1 MIVVET
7 NEKTLKSSEYNEI
20 VLSVSDPLYRYALK
34 LTNNVASA
42 KDLVQESFLKLWANR
57 EKVEVSYARPF
68 LFRVLFNKMVD
79 EKRKM
84 KRIQTVDILPEQQ
97 IDGRIYNEEKEIIE
111 KAFQQLDEK
120 KKRIILLRDW
130 SGFSYE
136 EIAEILE
143 INLSQVKVNLFRAR
157 KKMRSVVTQIDS
169 TYNRNQR

>member
-20 VLSVSDPLYRYALK
+20 VGTVSDPLYRYALK
-34 LTNNVASA
+34 LTNNVTSA

-57 EKVEVSYARPF
+57 DKVEVSYARPF
-68 LFRVLFNKMVD
+68 LYRVLFNKMVD
-79 EKRKM
+79 DKRKM
-84 KRIQTVDILPEQQ
+84 KRIQTIDILPEKQ
-97 IDGRIYNEEKEIIE
+97 DGGKLYNEEKEIIE
-111 KAFQQLDEK
+111 QAFQQLDEK

-136 EIAEILE
+136 EIAEILD

-157 KKMRSVVTQIDS
+157 KQMKSIVTKIDS
-169 TYNRNQR
+169 SYNRNQR

>member
-1 MIVVET
+1 MLVET
-7 NEKTLKSSEYNEI
+7 NEKLLKSTEYNEI
-20 VLSVSDPLYRYALK
+20 VQTVSDPLYRYALK

-42 KDLVQESFLKLWANR
+42 KDLVQESFLKLWMNR
-57 EKVEVSYARPF
+57 EKVETSYAKPF

-79 EKRKM
+79 DKRKM
-84 KRIQTVDILPEQQ
+84 KRVQTMEILPEKVV
-97 IDGRIYNEEKEIIE
+97 DGKIYNEEKEIIE
-111 KAFQQLDEK
+111 QAFQQLDEN

-157 KKMRSVVTQIDS
+157 KKMKSIVTKIDS
-169 TYNRNQR
+169 SYNRNQR